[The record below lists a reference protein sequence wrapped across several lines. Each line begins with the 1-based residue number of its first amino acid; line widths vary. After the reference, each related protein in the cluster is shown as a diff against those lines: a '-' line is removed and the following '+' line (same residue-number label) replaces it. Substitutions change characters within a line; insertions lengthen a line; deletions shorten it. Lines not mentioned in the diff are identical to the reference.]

1 MKKVREGQEFYLKRE
16 GNRIDRFKREEDD
29 PDPTFKSE
37 YFRVTHLS
45 CSIAPKQEAY
55 TFNAGQEWFKQRGL
69 VAV

>member
-1 MKKVREGQEFYLKRE
+1 MKKIREGEEFCLKRE
-16 GNRIDRFKREEDD
+16 GNRIDRYKREEDD